1 MEQRVPAIGDTNDQK
16 ESRAFMS
23 ALLEPITLRGVAIKN
38 RIAVSPMSQYRAQDG
53 HANAWHLVH
62 LGRFA
67 LGGAGLVF
75 VEATAVEARGRRT
88 PGDLGLWSDDH
99 TESLRPVTGFLSAE
113 GAVPGIQ
120 LGHAGRK
127 ASERRP
133 WHGETPVT
141 DEDIALRGEA
151 PWSAIAPSPL
161 PYDEAW
167 PDPVEMTEDDIAD
180 VIAAFGDAAR
190 RAADAGFRV
199 LDVYAGH
206 GFLIHQFLSPLAN
219 TRTDRWGGDA
229 AGRRR
234 FAVEVARSIR
244 RHWPDDL
251 PLLFRLS
258 ATDWIDG
265 GIEPDDTVET
275 ARALAAEGVDMID
288 CTTGGIGGR
297 KRPARMAISQ
307 GFQIPFAERIR
318 TDAGIAT
325 MGVGFLWDAEVCNA
339 AIADGKVDMIALARE
354 LLDDPNWPLHA
365 AAQLGDDERH
375 ALWPPES
382 GWWLMKRDRLV
393 KKLGLRG

>member
-1 MEQRVPAIGDTNDQK
+1 
-16 ESRAFMS
+16 MS
-23 ALLEPITLRGVAIKN
+23 TLFEPITLRGVTIKN
-38 RIAVSPMSQYRAQDG
+38 RIAVSPMSQYRAKDG
-53 HANAWHLVH
+53 YANAWHIVH

-75 VEATAVEARGRRT
+75 AEATAVEERGLRT
-88 PGDLGLWSDDH
+88 PGDLGLWTDDH
-99 TESLRPVTGFLSAE
+99 IEPLLPVTDFLARE

-151 PWSAIAPSPL
+151 PWTTIAPSAL
-161 PYDEAW
+161 PYDEGW
-167 PDPVEMTEDDIAD
+167 PEPAAMTEDDMAA
-180 VIAAFGDAAR
+180 VITAFGDAAR

-199 LDVYAGH
+199 IDVYAGH

-219 TRTDRWGGDA
+219 VRTDRWGGDA

-244 RHWPDDL
+244 RQWPDDL
-251 PLLFRLS
+251 PLIFRLS

-265 GIEPDDTVET
+265 GIEAEDTVET
-275 ARALAAEGVDMID
+275 ARALAEEGVDMID

-297 KRPARMAISQ
+297 QRPKRMKLEQ
-307 GFQIPFAERIR
+307 GFQIPFAERVR
-318 TDAGIAT
+318 AETGVAT
-325 MGVGFLWDAEVCNA
+325 MGVGFLWDADVCDA
-339 AIADGKVDMIALARE
+339 AIAEGKVDMIAIGRE
-354 LLDDPNWPLHA
+354 LLDNPNWPLHA
-365 AAQLGDDERH
+365 AAQLGDDEDY
-375 ALWPPES
+375 ALWPQES
-382 GWWLMKRDRLV
+382 GWWLNRRNRLV
-393 KKLGLRG
+393 KKLGLRDQSGSARLAGDAEWL